1 MKAVVPAT
9 DETAAETAA
18 APAAW
23 PPPVAAAATVA
34 VAESEA
40 KISRL
45 PQPLVARLVALEED
59 AVKAGAEADDMRV
72 ENQCLR
78 EEAERATTD
87 VEGVV
92 RAAAKEFLGHQSS
105 KTYKKGKGATL
116 FAFCLEHYPD
126 FAIFI
131 LERADLGTRHGSS
144 TEGAVALL
152 MNRKALMHFLKDRI
166 KNLRRR
172 SCRRDPVSGHHPHQG
187 DGPDAPFRH
196 RCRSR

>member
-1 MKAVVPAT
+1 M
-9 DETAAETAA
+9 
-18 APAAW
+18 
-23 PPPVAAAATVA
+23 
-34 VAESEA
+34 
-40 KISRL
+40 SRL
-45 PQPLVARLVALEED
+45 SQPLVARLVALKED

-92 RAAAKEFLGHQSS
+92 RAAAKVLLSHQSS
-105 KTYKKGKGATL
+105 KTYKKDKGT
-116 FAFCLEHYPD
+116 D

-131 LERADLGTRHGSS
+131 LERADLGTRQGSS

-152 MNRKALMHFLKDRI
+152 MNRKVLMHFLKDRI
-166 KNLRRR
+166 KYLRRR
-172 SCRRDPVSGHHPHQG
+172 SCRRGPVSGHHPHQG
-187 DGPDAPFRH
+187 DGPDALFRH